1 MAVWPQRLPC
11 AGAGHAGLHSF
22 GETMRHFIAHSIV
35 GSSARSASA
44 VAFAALRRSGFVLAL
59 MGSHVAFAQPVAP
72 APASPP
78 APGVAPVATPPAVA
92 ATATGAVGGVT
103 SATPAAPAADA
114 PKEISG
120 DDPEVEREWR
130 DRDRDLAETNTLT
143 GSTGLLRL
151 QHATVGV
158 PGQFRLGFSTEWF
171 SAGFLCTPEFPCA
184 NPRGTGKIVTG
195 SSGHMGAS
203 LTLGVT
209 VAKLGSGGLET
220 WLSTSA
226 YANSHDGNRPGL
238 LQVLGDSTLGVKY
251 AAPVG
256 DVFRVGGAMEMLLVN
271 GSGSVGLVGG
281 ATSARFSGLA
291 SADLR
296 GTQAKTPLRFSM
308 NMTYFLDNSAAV
320 LSDIEKPIAQGGRG
334 APVTRIERFGL
345 KINRVDQFQIAFG
358 GEYFAAEGKVR
369 PFLEYQM
376 GIPTNRQ
383 DYACKPTNASKD
395 NCLANVS
402 VIPSTLTIGG
412 RFAPWKPGFS
422 LLAALDLGLT
432 GTASFIEE
440 LAPVAPWTIHIG
452 AGWAIDTQ
460 TRPPII
466 RTKISEKIVQVAPPS
481 HGKLLGFVHE
491 QGKQEGVANAIVAF
505 ANHAELNSL
514 ATGKDGRFTTSELPD
529 GAYQFH
535 VSADGYKDGTCE
547 AQIVNSKD
555 SQVDCQIEALPKV
568 GSVAGMLRDSTS
580 NTPLAGVVVRLIDA
594 QHKEITQTTDAS
606 GNFRFE
612 GLVPGS
618 AELHVAAD
626 GYLADVE
633 SVEVKARHE
642 SHHDLLVR
650 AKPKNGLIA
659 VGAKEISLKQQV
671 QFATDSAT
679 ILPASF
685 PLLTEI
691 ADVLIREQR
700 IKRVEIQ
707 GHTDNVGGADLN
719 KRLSETRAESVK
731 EWLVKHGV
739 EGSRLSSAGFGASR
753 PLNPNVTAAMRARN
767 RRVQVVIVE
776 QDKPTPKPH

>member
-1 MAVWPQRLPC
+1 
-11 AGAGHAGLHSF
+11 
-22 GETMRHFIAHSIV
+22 MRHFIAHSIV

-44 VAFAALRRSGFVLAL
+44 VAFAGLAIFALG
-59 MGSHVAFAQPVAP
+59 GSHVALAQPAAP
-72 APASPP
+72 AP
-78 APGVAPVATPPAVA
+78 VAPVAPVTTPAPVVSPNVGASLPAAAGTGEAAA
-92 ATATGAVGGVT
+92 AT
-103 SATPAAPAADA
+103 PAADA
-114 PKEISG
+114 PKEVSG

-130 DRDRDLAETNTLT
+130 DRDRDLGETNTLT

-195 SSGHMGAS
+195 ASGHMGAS
-203 LTLGVT
+203 LTLGMT
-209 VAKLGSGGLET
+209 VAKLGNGGLET

-238 LQVLGDSTLGVKY
+238 LQVLGDSTLGAKY

-256 DVFRVGGAMEMLLVN
+256 DVVRLGGSLEMLLVN

-296 GTQAKTPLRFSM
+296 GTQAKTPLRFSL
-308 NMTYFLDNSAAV
+308 NMTYFLDNSAEV
-320 LSDIEKPIAQGGRG
+320 LNDIEKPIAQGGRG
-334 APVTRIERFGL
+334 APVTRIERYGL

-358 GEYFAAEGKVR
+358 GEFFASNEKVR
-369 PFLEYQM
+369 PFIEYQM

-383 DYACKPTNASKD
+383 NYACKATNASKD

-422 LLAALDLGLT
+422 LLAALDVGLT

-440 LAPVAPWTIHIG
+440 LAPVAPWTFHIG

-460 TRPPII
+460 NRPPVI
-466 RTKISEKIVQVAPPS
+466 RTKISEKIVAAPIVV
-481 HGKLLGFVHE
+481 HGKVLGLVHE
-491 QGKQEGVANAIVAF
+491 QGKQEGIGSAIVSF
-505 ANHAELNSL
+505 ANHAELNPL
-514 ATGKDGRFTTSELPD
+514 ATGKDGRFATSELPD

-547 AQIVNSKD
+547 AQIVSMKD
-555 SQVDCQIEALPKV
+555 SQVDCALEGLPKV
-568 GSVAGMLRDSTS
+568 GSLSGMLRDSSS
-580 NTPLAGVVVRLIDA
+580 NTPLSGVNIRLLDA
-594 QHKEITQTTDAS
+594 QHKEMTATTDAS
-606 GNFRFE
+606 GNYKFE

-633 SVEVKARHE
+633 SAEIKVRQE
-642 SHHDLLVR
+642 SHHDLLLR
-650 AKPKNGLIA
+650 AKPKNGLIS

-671 QFATDSAT
+671 QFATDSST

-700 IKRVEIQ
+700 LKRVEIQ

-719 KRLSETRAESVK
+719 KHLSEMRAEAVRD
-731 EWLVKHGV
+731 WLTKHGV
-739 EGSRLSSAGFGASR
+739 EGSRLSAVGFGSTK

-767 RRVQVVIVE
+767 RRVQVLIVE